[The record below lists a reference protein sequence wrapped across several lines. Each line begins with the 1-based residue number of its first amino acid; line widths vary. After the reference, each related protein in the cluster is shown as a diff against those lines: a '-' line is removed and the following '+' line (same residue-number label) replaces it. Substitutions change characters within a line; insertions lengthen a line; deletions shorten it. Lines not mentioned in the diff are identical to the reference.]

1 MRFPGGLAGGL
12 IVALALALPS
22 AADAKPRLAKVV
34 DVNDEPRQISRGPG
48 KTFWAP
54 LANSELARI
63 AANGTVTH
71 FAPGDLNGPVG
82 LTLGRDGNLWATQ
95 NGDVVRIPPNDPNSA
110 EAFPIAAIGDPRRI
124 VNGPQGKLWT
134 ASGDK
139 LISFDPANPAG
150 FDEQTIPDMGAR
162 GITSAGGKLWIADFA
177 EKRIVRV
184 NPEGGVKFFKTGGG
198 PQEVA
203 RGSRKRVAFTNQG
216 ADPHKVGRIDRN
228 KVRQNQVPG
237 TDPFGITFAAGSW
250 WVANFTSRRLT
261 VLPPKGKPR
270 PAKGVRLPVDA
281 GARWIASGAKGT
293 LGVSLETAHKV
304 ALIKGVKR

>member
-1 MRFPGGLAGGL
+1 L
-12 IVALALALPS
+12 VALVLALPGI
-22 AADAKPRLAKVV
+22 ADAEPRVAKVV
-34 DVNDEPRQISRGPG
+34 DVNDEPRQITRGPG
-48 KTFWAP
+48 KPFWVP

-71 FAPGDLNGPVG
+71 FAPGDLSGPVG

-124 VNGPQGKLWT
+124 VNGPEGKLWT

-150 FDEQTIPDMGAR
+150 FEETTIEDGDDDPLTTPSAR
-162 GITSAGGKLWIADFA
+162 GIAASGGRLFVADFG
-177 EKRIVRV
+177 EKRIVRIT
-184 NPEGGVKFFKTGGG
+184 PGGGQKTFNTGGG

-203 RGSRKRVAFTNQG
+203 RGSGKRVAFTNQG
-216 ADPHKVGRIDRN
+216 ADPHKIGRIDRN
-228 KVRQNQVPG
+228 RVKQNQVPDM
-237 TDPFGITFAAGSW
+237 DPFGITFAAGNW
-250 WVANFTSRRLT
+250 WIANFTSRKLT

-270 PAKGVRLPVDA
+270 KRLRLPADA
-281 GARWIASGAKGT
+281 GARWIAKGADGM